1 MIKNTTHPED
11 TLPPPVS
18 DATLSDKSLVARGLF
33 AARYCEPYHKLVKE
47 LADRL
52 AVLAAE
58 NEQLKENIKTEQ
70 LIAKYD
76 AKTQRENELAIRA
89 AYEAQ
94 QDAWQ
99 QSLALL
105 KESRSSVVK
114 EDRNNKPGEPN
125 HET

>member
-11 TLPPPVS
+11 ISPPPVS
-18 DATLSDKSLVARGLF
+18 DATLSDESLVARGLF

-70 LIAKYD
+70 LVAKYD
-76 AKTQRENELAIRA
+76 AMQRENELAIRA

-105 KESRSSVVK
+105 SEARSSVVK